1 MFLIN
6 GNELLDQENIGL
18 VVRTDDGKEWTARK
32 LRRLAD
38 EQLDREWAERK
49 ARKAHTAPLTIGK

>member
-1 MFLIN
+1 MNNTIKIEILTA
-6 GNELLDQENIGL
+6 EEKRLD
-18 VVRTDDGKEWTARK
+18 REWTARK

-49 ARKAHTAPLTIGK
+49 ARKAHAAPLTIGK

>member
-1 MFLIN
+1 MTMKKTMKKEILTT
-6 GNELLDQENIGL
+6 EEKSLD
-18 VVRTDDGKEWTARK
+18 REWTARK

-49 ARKAHTAPLTIGK
+49 ARKAHAAPLTIGK

>member
-1 MFLIN
+1 MTMNNTIKIEILTA
-6 GNELLDQENIGL
+6 EEKRLDREW
-18 VVRTDDGKEWTARK
+18 RTRK

-49 ARKAHTAPLTIGK
+49 ARKAHAAPLTIGK

>member
-1 MFLIN
+1 MTMKKTIN
-6 GNELLDQENIGL
+6 KEILTAEEKRLD
-18 VVRTDDGKEWTARK
+18 REWTARK